1 MAVEKTYLKPAE
13 AARYLGLS
21 VRTLCR
27 YRSSGEGPAFHLF
40 GCRVRYLRADLDGWA
55 ALRRPAAAGD
65 GATGRETSRRR
76 DGAEEL
82 DDGGD
87 GPDAGETGLLP
98 ALLEGG
104 HPVEGG
110 HPGLSGRDAQDAAG
124 RRILNARDAAAYVG
138 CSPDALKG
146 LRGRGEGP
154 RWSKERRRVVYDVR
168 DLDAWVEGRMR
179 RFPAGA
185 AA

>member
-1 MAVEKTYLKPAE
+1 MAVERTYLKPAE
-13 AARYLGLS
+13 AALYLGLS

-40 GCRVRYLRADLDGWA
+40 GCRVRYLRADLDRWA
-55 ALRRPAAAGD
+55 AARRPAPAGD
-65 GATGRETSRRR
+65 GGTGRKTSRLR
-76 DGAEEL
+76 AEAEGL
-82 DDGGD
+82 DAGGV
-87 GPDAGETGLLP
+87 GPGDGETGLLP
-98 ALLEGG
+98 ALPEGG
-104 HPVEGG
+104 RPAPSERDGG
-110 HPGLSGRDAQDAAG
+110 DTAG
-124 RRILNARDAAAYVG
+124 RRVLNARDAAAHVG

-154 RWSKERRRVVYDVR
+154 RWSKERHRVVYDVR

-185 AA
+185 AAA